1 MTMAKLTPRVTEL
14 PFPAGAPKDLK
25 VSFEFF
31 PPKTEKIAENLWS
44 SITRLAPLQPR
55 FVSVTYGAGGST
67 RERTH
72 STVVRILRETN
83 LTPARFEAPAKCFGD
98 LWLAKQV
105 VAS

>member
-1 MTMAKLTPRVTEL
+1 MAMAKLASLSTEL

-31 PPKTEKIAENLWS
+31 PPKTEKMAENLWS

-55 FVSVTYGAGGST
+55 FVSVTYGAGGTT

-72 STVVRILRETN
+72 TTVVRILKETKS
-83 LTPARFEAPAKCFGD
+83 AA
-98 LWLAKQV
+98 
-105 VAS
+105 